1 MRRAVKTNNAK
12 KFAHKALAVSLAL
25 AMAVSPLQMAGSVK
39 AYAADGR
46 LPAGTV
52 ELKSTTLTDAH
63 FYGEFTTPN
72 AVVNNGA
79 FYTMSITTEEGY
91 ILTNSFSDDRVVKI
105 IDLGDAN
112 GHATMTLLS
121 KSGDK
126 LAASDWQEILRK
138 IHYTKTAENTDMT
151 VKISLDSN
159 ETNITKHITNFEV
172 ENVALTEYDGHYYM
186 FVDPAKQ
193 EKLGVHYKDGV
204 TPYSS
209 SSHDH
214 ISWSEAYNQAKGFML
229 NGMKGYLV
237 TIESAE
243 ELDVLHSIS
252 DRGAWTGGTA
262 LVANGTNAKID
273 DPDSINRQTET
284 YVLDLVNTIQHND
297 LDRANQGN
305 SEHVKYHGSDC
316 PAGCEV
322 TWDTDYNKE
331 VQESVFDDYYW
342 ACGPNA
348 GTLITK
354 SVWQNKGTTTEPNH
368 MYENLHSERQSI
380 TNVPFENCV
389 MANRENKSV
398 INDLVEWNSCHEDV
412 TYHAI
417 GYFVEFGGYANE
429 DPLVNASMDPT
440 TTTTK
445 LISNK
450 IINVTE
456 NIDHATITDPT
467 TGKKGEEYTTTV
479 TPEIGYK
486 IPETITVTVGGN
498 TLTPN
503 VDYVYDNT
511 TGEVTVK
518 EHAVTGDITIE
529 GTADA
534 IPGTYPVINSVSHT
548 TPKDPKPATPDK
560 TYEITLTPEE
570 GYKLPET
577 VTVKVDGVEV
587 PEATYDPKTGLVSVP
602 ETKVTGEIE
611 IEGSAIPTSY
621 PVTNNVTNTEPKKPE
636 PATPGVEYKVTL
648 TPEDGYKIPD
658 TVTVTVTVDGTPTP
672 IADAYD
678 PKTGTVTVP
687 ADKVT
692 GPIAIEGKA
701 IPTSYPV
708 TNNVTNTEPK
718 KPEPAT
724 PGVEYNVTLTPEDGY
739 KLPDD
744 VKVTVDGTEIPNA
757 YDPATGTVTVPA
769 DKVTGAIA
777 IEGEATPDSGDFT
790 VTNNVPFTTN
800 GKTLTPA
807 KPNESYEVFLTPV
820 DGKELPDEVKVTV
833 SGKELIPETDFNYH
847 KDSGQV
853 DIHADKVTGP
863 IVIASANPTEYDV
876 KNNIANTTPETP
888 EKATEGVDYDTKL
901 VPNEGYKLPETVTV
915 TVNGADVPEATYD
928 PTTGKVT
935 VPADKVTGPIAIEG
949 TAPKKPATYDV
960 TNKVDNTTP
969 TTPEKATE
977 GTPYETKLVPN
988 DGYKLPETVTVKVG
1002 DKTLDPKEF
1011 TYDPTTG
1018 TVTVPADKVTGP
1030 IAIEGTAPKKP
1041 ATYDVTNNIANTTPA
1056 TPEKATEK
1064 APYETKLVPNEG
1076 YKLPETVTVTV
1087 AGKPVPEATYDP
1099 TTGTVTV
1106 PADKVTGSIAIE
1118 GTAPRKPA
1126 TYDVT
1131 NKVDHTTPTTPEKA
1145 TEKAPY
1151 ETKLV
1156 PEDGYKL
1163 PETVTVKVGD
1173 KTLDPKDFTYDPE
1186 TGKVTVPADKVTGPI
1201 AIEGSATPNPDTY
1214 PVKNGVTNTEPTK
1227 PEPAKKGEDYK
1238 VKLTPEENYKLPETV
1253 TVKVG
1258 DKPLDPTE
1266 FTYNPETGE
1275 VTIPKDKITG
1285 PIDIEGNAIPTAY
1298 PVANKVDNTTPAKPE
1313 AATPDK
1319 KYEVT
1324 LTPDAGYKLPETVT
1338 VKVND
1343 VPLTDGYFYD
1353 PADGKLTITAAKVN
1367 GPIAIEGKADL
1378 LPGRVPVENNVKNTE
1393 PTKPE
1398 PAKEGEDYKVTLTPE
1413 DGYKLPDD
1421 VKVKVD
1427 GKELDP
1433 KDYEYDPKTGEVT
1446 IPKEKVTGPIEIEGT
1461 ATPVPKTP
1469 LNDKDVPNKPADNV
1483 DITFDPENPANTGL
1497 QIADDGSIKPMP
1509 YDGKEKKPVP
1519 TIKVDGKELV
1529 PGKDYD
1535 VTYDDNTDAGLG
1547 KMTITG
1553 KGDYTGTLTK
1563 DIPIEKAVPKINV
1576 PETSD
1581 LDLGE
1586 PVNNSTLTGGNGI
1599 GVDGKPLPGKFAWS
1613 STDPLTKDNAG
1624 KKVHYVTFTP
1634 DDTKN
1639 YSPVTFT
1646 VAVNE
1651 KKPGADPAPN
1661 PAPGELPAPIE
1672 YNGQTAQ
1679 PMPTGNE
1686 GDPKYDAAVKKM
1698 LDDEGEY
1705 GSNLPILLAKGK
1717 DTSKG
1722 KKEKMNLSWLKF
1734 DGAEGYMI
1742 YWNYCDGTRNY
1753 KLLTTVK
1760 GVNKLKYVDKKINEK
1775 KLKNKYKSF
1784 KYYVIAYKTINGQK
1798 CAIAKSPTIHVAM
1811 TKYDK
1816 KYTNAKTVTI
1826 KKGKKT
1832 IKSLSLKNGKSAKIK
1847 GVSTK
1852 ENNKKKMLNHDKGM
1866 RYYSSNKKVA
1876 KVGRTTGKVIATGKG
1891 KCKIYAIA
1899 CNGNRK
1905 DIKVTVK

>member
-1 MRRAVKTNNAK
+1 VLFR
-12 KFAHKALAVSLAL
+12 
-25 AMAVSPLQMAGSVK
+25 
-39 AYAADGR
+39 
-46 LPAGTV
+46 
-52 ELKSTTLTDAH
+52 
-63 FYGEFTTPN
+63 
-72 AVVNNGA
+72 
-79 FYTMSITTEEGY
+79 
-91 ILTNSFSDDRVVKI
+91 
-105 IDLGDAN
+105 
-112 GHATMTLLS
+112 
-121 KSGDK
+121 
-126 LAASDWQEILRK
+126 
-138 IHYTKTAENTDMT
+138 
-151 VKISLDSN
+151 
-159 ETNITKHITNFEV
+159 
-172 ENVALTEYDGHYYM
+172 
-186 FVDPAKQ
+186 
-193 EKLGVHYKDGV
+193 
-204 TPYSS
+204 
-209 SSHDH
+209 
-214 ISWSEAYNQAKGFML
+214 
-229 NGMKGYLV
+229 
-237 TIESAE
+237 SAI
-243 ELDVLHSIS
+243 V
-252 DRGAWTGGTA
+252 
-262 LVANGTNAKID
+262 
-273 DPDSINRQTET
+273 
-284 YVLDLVNTIQHND
+284 QHED
-297 LDRANQGN
+297 LDRANQGEGT
-305 SEHVKYHGSDC
+305 SVDGYHSDGNHGASC
-316 PAGCEV
+316 PEGCSLHN
-322 TWDTDYNKE
+322 TATNQRRT

-348 GTLITK
+348 GALIPK
-354 SVWQNKGTTTEPNH
+354 VAWGTNTEPNH
-368 MYENLHSERQSI
+368 MWESQGKTRQSVDNGEI
-380 TNVPFENCV
+380 ESCV
-389 MANRENKSV
+389 MANREGGNSL
-398 INDLVEWNSCHEDV
+398 NDLVEWNSCSTSQ
-412 TYHAI
+412 TYHAL
-417 GYFVEFGGYANE
+417 GYFVEFGGYPN
-429 DPLVNASMDPT
+429 DDTINTHITDPT

-450 IINVTE
+450 TINVTE
-456 NIDHATITDPT
+456 KIDNATITDPT
-467 TGKKGEEYTTTV
+467 TGKKGEEYTTKV
-479 TPEIGYK
+479 VADDGYK
-486 IPETITVTVGGN
+486 RPETVTVKVGST
-498 TLTPN
+498 TLTQD

-511 TGEVTVK
+511 TGDVTVK
-518 EHAVTGDITIE
+518 EHAVTDDISIE
-529 GTADA
+529 GKAAAKD
-534 IPGTYPVINSVSHT
+534 YPVTNKITNT
-548 TPKDPKPATPDK
+548 KPEDPTPAKPGVEYK
-560 TYEITLTPEE
+560 VTLTPNT

-577 VTVKVDGVEV
+577 VTVKVNGVAV
-587 PEATYDPKTGLVSVP
+587 PEASYNPSTGVVTVPKN
-602 ETKVTGEIE
+602 KVTGPIE
-611 IEGSAIPTSY
+611 IEGTATALPGSY
-621 PVTNNVTNTEPKKPE
+621 PVTNNVTNTKPTDPA
-636 PATPGVEYKVTL
+636 PATDGTEYKVQL
-648 TPEDGYKIPD
+648 VPED
-658 TVTVTVTVDGTPTP
+658 
-672 IADAYD
+672 
-678 PKTGTVTVP
+678 
-687 ADKVT
+687 
-692 GPIAIEGKA
+692 
-701 IPTSYPV
+701 
-708 TNNVTNTEPK
+708 
-718 KPEPAT
+718 
-724 PGVEYNVTLTPEDGY
+724 
-739 KLPDD
+739 
-744 VKVTVDGTEIPNA
+744 
-757 YDPATGTVTVPA
+757 
-769 DKVTGAIA
+769 
-777 IEGEATPDSGDFT
+777 
-790 VTNNVPFTTN
+790 
-800 GKTLTPA
+800 
-807 KPNESYEVFLTPV
+807 
-820 DGKELPDEVKVTV
+820 
-833 SGKELIPETDFNYH
+833 
-847 KDSGQV
+847 
-853 DIHADKVTGP
+853 
-863 IVIASANPTEYDV
+863 
-876 KNNIANTTPETP
+876 
-888 EKATEGVDYDTKL
+888 
-901 VPNEGYKLPETVTV
+901 GYKLPETVTV
-915 TVNGADVPEATYD
+915 TVDGVTVPDVAYNPE
-928 PTTGKVT
+928 TGEVT
-935 VPADKVTGPIAIEG
+935 VPASKVTGPIAIAG
-949 TAPKKPATYDV
+949 TAPKKPATFDV
-960 TNKVDNTTP
+960 TNNIANTTP

-977 GTPYETKLVPN
+977 KTPYETKLVPN
-988 DGYKLPETVTVKVG
+988 EGYELPKTVTVTVDG
-1002 DKTLDPKEF
+1002 KTVPEA

-1041 ATYDVTNNIANTTPA
+1041 ATYDVTNNIANTTPE

-1064 APYETKLVPNEG
+1064 VPYETKLVPNEG

-1087 AGKPVPEATYDP
+1087 AGKPVSEATYDP

-1106 PADKVTGSIAIE
+1106 PAEKVTGPIVIA
-1118 GTAPRKPA
+1118 GTAPKKPA

-1173 KTLDPKDFTYDPE
+1173 KTLDPKEFTYDPE

-1285 PIDIEGNAIPTAY
+1285 PIDIEGNAIPTSF

-1313 AATPDK
+1313 AATPNK

-1324 LTPDAGYKLPETVT
+1324 LTPDEGYKLPETVT

-1343 VPLTDGYFYD
+1343 VPLTDGFVYD
-1353 PADGKLTITAAKVN
+1353 PTTGELTITAAKVN

-1433 KDYEYDPKTGEVT
+1433 KDYEYDPKTGDVT
-1446 IPKEKVTGPIEIEGT
+1446 IPKEKVTGPIEMEGT

-1519 TIKVDGKELV
+1519 TVTVDGKPLV

-1651 KKPGADPAPN
+1651 KKPGVDPAPN